1 METPGK
7 LICKVRTD
15 QLGFANPQ
23 VDHVDPGETRFDDQ
37 MLIKER
43 VGTSIGRRPFHED
56 RQGGALIVNPM

>member
-7 LICKVRTD
+7 LICNVPTE

-23 VDHVDPGETRFDDQ
+23 LDPGEIRFDDQ